1 MTPRARSSF
10 VDSLID
16 LYDSGSSEGDSNLRL
31 DEFEEAMEDLGRG
44 GRYEQAREELAQY
57 SGE

>member
-1 MTPRARSSF
+1 MTLPPRSSF

-31 DEFEEAMEDLGRG
+31 DEFEEAMEDLGRRALRTSERG
-44 GRYEQAREELAQY
+44 V
-57 SGE
+57 SPV